1 MYPYA
6 KIIDTLTL
14 YNNIRLYHLKID
26 DILHLMQIVR
36 STLYDWKNNYSYLMD
51 DTKSYILAE
60 RFAITIRSSRKVT
73 SDIESFIIDYV
84 TKHPNF
90 NMKKLS
96 KKLTI
101 KYFITISKSTIYR
114 ILAKNN
120 MTHKK
125 VQKNTY
131 PHKRSRFKKE
141 VKQLKKVVDECNNDF
156 TAIDETAVYLGT
168 SNNYGWSNKGKRCI
182 VKSTFN
188 RSNKY
193 SMCKAISK
201 DKVISHELIKGT
213 YNTDK
218 FNDFVINKVVPNMT
232 NNTILMDG
240 AIIHKSKRLTDK
252 LNLLNIKKIINVP
265 YSPQFNPIEF
275 TFNTLK
281 SKIKCNNVTTKKQ
294 LDKVLDKHIKQSNKN
309 GHVKYYDHTYKNIKN
324 VIG

>member
-14 YNNIRLYHLKID
+14 YNNKKIYHLKID
-26 DILHLMQIVR
+26 DILYLMQIVR

-125 VQKNTY
+125 VQKIHTLING
-131 PHKRSRFKKE
+131 
-141 VKQLKKVVDECNNDF
+141 VGLKKKS
-156 TAIDETAVYLGT
+156 
-168 SNNYGWSNKGKRCI
+168 SN
-182 VKSTFN
+182 
-188 RSNKY
+188 
-193 SMCKAISK
+193 
-201 DKVISHELIKGT
+201 L
-213 YNTDK
+213 
-218 FNDFVINKVVPNMT
+218 
-232 NNTILMDG
+232 
-240 AIIHKSKRLTDK
+240 
-252 LNLLNIKKIINVP
+252 KK
-265 YSPQFNPIEF
+265 
-275 TFNTLK
+275 
-281 SKIKCNNVTTKKQ
+281 
-294 LDKVLDKHIKQSNKN
+294 
-309 GHVKYYDHTYKNIKN
+309 
-324 VIG
+324 